1 MIGKPALT
9 AIFHGTR
16 VFVLLLQLMER
27 EYQMNKMR
35 NTLMAAFAVCG
46 MIFGG
51 AAMAD
56 DTSKSVKKESKS
68 EYKAAVDSAEADYKV
83 AKERCDTLQ
92 GNEKDVCVK
101 EAKAVEKKAK
111 ADAKAQHKT
120 VTAQANAGED
130 KREVAYKAAK
140 EKCDSLSGNAKDSCV
155 ADAKAKYG
163 Q

>member
-1 MIGKPALT
+1 
-9 AIFHGTR
+9 
-16 VFVLLLQLMER
+16 
-27 EYQMNKMR
+27 MNKMR
-35 NTLMAAFAVCG
+35 NTLMAALAVSG

-51 AAMAD
+51 AAIAD

-68 EYKAAVDSAEADYKV
+68 EYNAAVDSAEADYKV
-83 AKERCDTLQ
+83 AKERCDALK

-120 VTAQANAGED
+120 VTAHANAGED